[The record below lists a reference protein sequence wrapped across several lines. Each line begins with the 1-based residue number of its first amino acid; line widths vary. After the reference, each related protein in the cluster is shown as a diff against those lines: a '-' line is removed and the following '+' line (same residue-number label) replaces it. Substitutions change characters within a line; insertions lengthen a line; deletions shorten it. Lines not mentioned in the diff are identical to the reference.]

1 MVTSSSVADRGAPED
16 PVVGQTPRDPSGT
29 PSTLRAFLA
38 TEASSAG
45 VLVAAIL
52 AALVWANVDLGSYE
66 AFWRTELAVDL
77 GGRGVSLSLRDWVNS
92 GLMTFFF
99 LVIGLEAR
107 RELDLGELRE
117 RRRFLLP
124 LVVGLLGMAVPI
136 AIYLAVTAGSG
147 AGHGWGVAMSTDT
160 ALALGFLSLI
170 GQGVSDKVRVFL
182 LTAFVVDDVVALAVI
197 AVVYSGA
204 IAWLP
209 ILVALVLFAIF
220 LAVMRVGVRQ
230 PAAYAVLGFAVW
242 IALLESGIDP
252 VVTGLAIGLAGS
264 AYSPS
269 RDTLERA
276 SSLFRSFREQPTAEV
291 ARDAVLGL
299 RSTLSPNARLQR
311 FYLPWTS
318 YVIVPLFGLANA
330 GFAIDAGFLGR
341 ALTSPVALGVV
352 AAYVLGKP
360 VAVLAASWGVT
371 TMSRG
376 RIRPP
381 VGWAAIAG
389 SGTIAGTAFTV
400 SLLIAALAFTG
411 PELAEVKLGVLLAA
425 VLSVILTAVV
435 FRVTDL
441 LPPQRRARAL
451 LGRADLLIDLEVPV
465 DDDRDHYRGPRDAVV
480 TLVEYGDFECPYC
493 GLAEPVARA
502 ELAHDTDV
510 RFVWRHL
517 PLVDVHPRAQLAA
530 EAAEAAD
537 AQGAFWPMHDLLLTR
552 QEHLTPNDLLA
563 YADSLGLDR
572 QRFHEDLANHTHV
585 GRVARDVDSAD
596 LSSVSGTP
604 TFFVNGRRFY
614 GTYDRRT
621 LRAAVTAAR
630 ERRLATET
638 RETRETEQP
647 PGS

>member
-1 MVTSSSVADRGAPED
+1 M
-16 PVVGQTPRDPSGT
+16 
-29 PSTLRAFLA
+29 RAFLA

-45 VLVAAIL
+45 VLVVAIVV
-52 AALVWANVDLGSYE
+52 ALIWANVSIGSYE
-66 AFWRTELAVDL
+66 SFWHTELAVDL
-77 GGRGVSLSLRDWVNS
+77 GGKGVSLDLRDWVNS

-124 LVVGLLGMAVPI
+124 LVVGLLGMALPVL
-136 AIYLAVTAGSG
+136 IYLAVTAGSG

-182 LTAFVVDDVVALAVI
+182 LTAFVVDDIVALIVI

-209 ILVALVLFAIF
+209 LVVAAGLFAVLLVL
-220 LAVMRVGVRQ
+220 LRVGVDR
-230 PAAYAVLGFAVW
+230 PAVYAVLGLVIW
-242 IALLESGIDP
+242 CALLMSGVDP

-264 AYSPS
+264 AYSPA

-299 RSTLSPNARLQR
+299 RGALSPNARLQR

-330 GFAIDAGFLGR
+330 GFTIDGPFLGR
-341 ALTSPVALGVV
+341 ALTSPVTLGVV

-360 VAVLAASWGVT
+360 VAVLAASFAVT
-371 TMSRG
+371 RLSRG

-381 VGWAAIAG
+381 VGWAAVAG

-411 PELAEVKLGVLLAA
+411 PELAEVKLGILVAA
-425 VLSVILTAVV
+425 VLSVLLTAAV

-451 LGRADLLIDLEVPV
+451 LGRAELLLDLEVPV
-465 DDDRDHYRGPRDAVV
+465 DDERDHVRGRLDAVV

-502 ELAHDTDV
+502 ELIDDLDV

-517 PLVDVHPRAQLAA
+517 PLGDVHPRAQLAA
-530 EAAEAAD
+530 EAAEAA
-537 AQGAFWPMHDLLLTR
+537 AAKAP
-552 QEHLTPNDLLA
+552 
-563 YADSLGLDR
+563 S
-572 QRFHEDLANHTHV
+572 
-585 GRVARDVDSAD
+585 GRCMTCC
-596 LSSVSGTP
+596 SS
-604 TFFVNGRRFY
+604 GRS
-614 GTYDRRT
+614 TS
-621 LRAAVTAAR
+621 
-630 ERRLATET
+630 
-638 RETRETEQP
+638 P
-647 PGS
+647 

>member
-1 MVTSSSVADRGAPED
+1 M
-16 PVVGQTPRDPSGT
+16 
-29 PSTLRAFLA
+29 
-38 TEASSAG
+38 
-45 VLVAAIL
+45 I
-52 AALVWANVDLGSYE
+52 
-66 AFWRTELAVDL
+66 DL
-77 GGRGVSLSLRDWVNS
+77 GGRGVTRDLRDWVNS

-124 LVVGLLGMAVPI
+124 LVVGVLGMAVPVLV
-136 AIYLAVTAGSG
+136 YLAVTAGSG

-182 LTAFVVDDVVALAVI
+182 LTAFVVDDVVALVVI

-204 IAWLP
+204 IAWMP
-209 ILVALVLFAIF
+209 VVVALLVFALLLVL
-220 LAVMRVGVRQ
+220 LRVGVDR
-230 PAAYAVLGFAVW
+230 PPVYAVLGLVVW
-242 IALLESGIDP
+242 SALLVSGIDP

-291 ARDAVLGL
+291 ARDAVLGM

-330 GFAIDAGFLGR
+330 GFAIDGPFLR
-341 ALTSPVALGVV
+341 HAVTSPVTLGVV

-360 VAVLAASWGVT
+360 AAVLAASWAVT
-371 TMSRG
+371 TLSRG

-381 VGWAAIAG
+381 VGWAAVAG

-411 PELAEVKLGVLLAA
+411 PELAEVKLGILLAA
-425 VLSVILTAVV
+425 ALSVLLTAAV

-451 LGRADLLIDLEVPV
+451 LGKAELLLDLEVPV
-465 DDDRDHYRGPRDAVV
+465 DDERDHVRGRLDAAV

-502 ELAHDTDV
+502 ELTDDLDV

-517 PLVDVHPRAQLAA
+517 PLGDVHPRAQLAA
-530 EAAEAAD
+530 EASEAAG
-537 AQGAFWPMHDLLLTR
+537 AQGAFWEMHDLLLMS
-552 QEHLTPNDLLA
+552 QEHLTAADLLA
-563 YADSLGLDR
+563 YADRLGLDR
-572 QRFHEDLANHTHV
+572 QQFHEDLATHAHA
-585 GRVARDVDSAD
+585 GRVARDVESAD

-604 TFFVNGRRFY
+604 TFFVDGRRFY
-614 GTYDRRT
+614 GTYDRAS
-621 LRAAVTAAR
+621 LRAAITAAR
-630 ERRLATET
+630 ERRLAVGG
-638 RETRETEQP
+638 RA
-647 PGS
+647 G